1 MMKKRNGI
9 IVVMKVLN
17 ILFIIL
23 FLFSAVVQYNDPDP
37 YIWMP
42 IYLYGALLC
51 FLALKKRYNII
62 LYITGLLVYISY
74 AGYLFF
80 EKNGVL
86 SWINEHNSEN
96 IVQSMNATKPWIE
109 ETREFF
115 GLLILIIAL
124 TTNIIWLSRTRSII
138 DHKISVLHK

>member
-1 MMKKRNGI
+1 
-9 IVVMKVLN
+9 MKVLN

-23 FLFSAVVQYNDPDP
+23 FLFSAVLQYNDPDS

-62 LYITGLLVYISY
+62 LYITGLLVYSSY
-74 AGYLFF
+74 AMYLFF

-86 SWINEHNSEN
+86 SWINEHDSEN
-96 IVQSMNATKPWIE
+96 IVQSMKATKPWIE
-109 ETREFF
+109 ETREFL
-115 GLLILIIAL
+115 GLMILIVAL
-124 TTNIIWLSRTRSII
+124 ITNMIWLSHKKGLLFRS
-138 DHKISVLHK
+138 KQ